1 MSNDI
6 MKIKSLIFL
15 LFIFMNLAL
24 RAQEPVAPQIDY
36 LLQKHGHQRND
47 PYYWLRDRDA
57 QPVLDYLKAE
67 NDYAAAYFKPLDPL
81 VNEFLN
87 EFEQRIDPNE
97 TSAPFFLNAYQYQT
111 RNVEGLD
118 YQQIFRYQTDGSA
131 VLFFD
136 ENERAKGKAFYE
148 LANWVP
154 SPNNQI
160 LALSEDFQG
169 RRKYEIRFRSNGKY
183 LKDMLTETSGSVV
196 WANDNKTIYYTK
208 KDPETLRE
216 YLVYQHQI
224 GTAQSEDKVVF
235 EEKDDKFS
243 VGIGKTRTG
252 AFILIYSYSA
262 TTSEV
267 QLIDANNSKPLPIL
281 FLERKAGHIYEVEH
295 HENGF
300 YILSNDNAINNRILF
315 SKQIPNSLASC
326 QEVVAHQSKV
336 LIEGLS
342 VFKDYILIEERN
354 NGLLKLKLKDV
365 KNGKESYIA
374 VDGETYYLGLAINDD
389 YAAQKLYYVYNSM
402 TTPAR
407 VFAYDLKTAQQT
419 IFFEKKLRDPEF
431 NLGNYVSE
439 RVWATANDGT
449 QIPVSIMYKKGT
461 NLSKAPL
468 LLYGYGSYG
477 YTIPD
482 VFSPI
487 RLSLVDRGFVYAS
500 AHIRGCKYLG
510 EAWYQDGKFDKKT
523 NTFTDFINAAEF
535 LGHMGYCD
543 PAHIYANGGS
553 AGGLLMGAIANM
565 APYLFKGLVSEV
577 PFVDVLTTMLDES
590 IPLTTGEYEE
600 WGNPND
606 PHYYYYLLKYSPYD
620 NLHQMDYPAMY
631 VTTGYH
637 DSQVQ
642 YWEPAKY
649 VAKLR
654 TMRTNKAAL
663 IFECNMDAGHG
674 GGSGRSVERLERAKI
689 YAFILGLEQGI
700 LH

>member
-1 MSNDI
+1 
-6 MKIKSLIFL
+6 MKIKPLFFF
-15 LFIFMNLAL
+15 LFIFMNLDL
-24 RAQEPVAPQIDY
+24 LAQEPLAPKIDHT
-36 LLQKHGHQRND
+36 LEKHGHLRQD
-47 PYYWLRDRDA
+47 PYYWMRERDSA
-57 QPVLDYLKAE
+57 PVLKYLQEE
-67 NDYAAAYFKPLDPL
+67 NAYAAAYFKALDPL
-81 VNEFLN
+81 VNGLLA
-87 EFEQRIDPNE
+87 EFEARIDPNE
-97 TSAPFFLNAYQYQT
+97 TSAPYVLNGYQYQN

-118 YQQIFRYQTDGSA
+118 YQQIYRYELDGKA

-136 ENERAKGKAFYE
+136 ENERAKGKSFYE
-148 LANWVP
+148 LASWSP

-160 LALSEDFQG
+160 LAVSEDFKG
-169 RRKYEIRFRSNGKY
+169 RRKYEVRFRTNGKY
-183 LKDMLTETSGSVV
+183 MKDVLTETSGSIV
-196 WANDNKTIYYTK
+196 WANDNKTVYYTK

-216 YLVYQHQI
+216 YLVYRHQI
-224 GTAQSEDKVVF
+224 GTPQSSDELIF

-243 VGIGKTRTG
+243 VGIGKTLTN
-252 AFILIYSYSA
+252 AYVLIYSYSS
-262 TTSEV
+262 TTSEI
-267 QLIDANNSKPLPIL
+267 QLLDANNTKATTQL
-281 FLERKAGHIYEVEH
+281 FLARKSGHIYEVEH

-300 YILSNDNAINNRILF
+300 YILSNDNATNNRVLF
-315 SKQIPNSLASC
+315 SKQIPSDISNC
-326 QEVVAHQSKV
+326 QEIVAHNPKV

-342 VFKDYILIEERN
+342 VFKSHLLLEERD
-354 NGLLKLKLKDV
+354 NGLLKLKLKSTTDGQEKYIDV
-365 KNGKESYIA
+365 A
-374 VDGETYYLGLAINDD
+374 GETYYLGLALNDA
-389 YAAQKLYYVYNSM
+389 YNTSQIYFVLNSM
-402 TTPAR
+402 TTPSR
-407 VFAYDLKTAQQT
+407 VYTYDLKSSKQE
-419 IFFEKKLRDPEF
+419 IFFEKKLRDPQF
-431 NLGNYVSE
+431 NSENYESQ

-449 QIPVSIMYKKGT
+449 KIPVSLVYKKGT
-461 NLSKAPL
+461 TLSKAPL

-482 VFSPI
+482 IFSPTRI
-487 RLSLVDRGFVYAS
+487 SLLDRGFVFAT

-510 EAWYQDGKFDKKT
+510 EDWYQNGKFDKKI

-543 PAHIYANGGS
+543 PSRIYANGGS

-565 APYLFKGLVSEV
+565 APYLFKGIVSEV
-577 PFVDVLTTMLDES
+577 PFVDVVTTMLDET

-631 VTTGYH
+631 ITSGYH

-654 TMRTNKAAL
+654 TLRTNNAPL

-674 GGSGRSVERLERAKI
+674 GGSGRSTERLERAKVLS
-689 YAFILGLEQGI
+689 FILGLEGI
-700 LH
+700 EK